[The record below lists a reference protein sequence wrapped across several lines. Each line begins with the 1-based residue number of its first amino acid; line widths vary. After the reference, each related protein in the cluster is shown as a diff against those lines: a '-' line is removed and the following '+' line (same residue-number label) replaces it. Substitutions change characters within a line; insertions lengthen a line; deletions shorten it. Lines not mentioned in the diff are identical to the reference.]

1 MVSLTVSAIV
11 AHVSIPSD
19 YQVMPPLIS
28 SYILHFKAA
37 LDIAAFV
44 VKWAKMQNDLGNPI
58 SCIVF

>member
-1 MVSLTVSAIV
+1 MDFLTVSAIV
-11 AHVSIPSD
+11 AHVSILSD
-19 YQVMPPLIS
+19 YQLKPPFVS
-28 SYILHFKAA
+28 SYNSRFKAA